1 MNEVKKELR
10 EAVFNCM
17 TNDWMEGHAEGRRF
31 SGNNVEL
38 KK

>member
-10 EAVFNCM
+10 EAVLSCM
-17 TNDWMEGHAEGRRF
+17 TKDWMETHAKSRRF
-31 SGNNVEL
+31 SGNRVEL